1 MPSAISIECLS
12 KQYGLI
18 QALKNLSFQV
28 NEGECVGLLGPNGA
42 GKSTAIKILT
52 GQIQP
57 SSGKVNILGVDPVQN
72 PKAVHPLIGY
82 IPDRQSIYNE
92 LTVTQNIEIFR
103 QIYKEPKERTGQII
117 QQMELTDKADT
128 KGKKL
133 SRGLRQ
139 RLLIARTLVCTPKVI
154 FLDEPTTGLDPSS
167 TDFVCQILKELKE
180 KGVTLFLT
188 THLMSLAEKLC
199 DYIVLLNKGE
209 KQEEGTLL
217 ELQKRYGAP
226 WMKVGF
232 VEKGKQK
239 TITIPFNQNFLGE
252 LAKIQK
258 GREITFINTDKP
270 RLEDIF
276 IQLVRGK
283 K

>member
-1 MPSAISIECLS
+1 
-12 KQYGLI
+12 
-18 QALKNLSFQV
+18 
-28 NEGECVGLLGPNGA
+28 
-42 GKSTAIKILT
+42 
-52 GQIQP
+52 
-57 SSGKVNILGVDPVQN
+57 
-72 PKAVHPLIGY
+72 
-82 IPDRQSIYNE
+82 
-92 LTVTQNIEIFR
+92 
-103 QIYKEPKERTGQII
+103 
-117 QQMELTDKADT
+117 MELTDKANT

-167 TDFVCQILKELKE
+167 TDFVCQVLKELKE

-188 THLMSLAEKLC
+188 THFMSLAEKLC
-199 DYIVLLNKGE
+199 DYIILLNKGE
-209 KQEEGTLL
+209 KQEEGTLP
-217 ELQKRYGAP
+217 ELQKRYGDP

-232 VEKGKQK
+232 VEEGKQK
-239 TITIPFNQNFLGE
+239 TITIPFNQNFLEE

>member
-1 MPSAISIECLS
+1 MSSAILIDNLS
-12 KQYGLI
+12 KRYGPV

-28 NEGECVGLLGPNGA
+28 REGECIGLLGPNGA

-52 GQIQP
+52 GQVQP
-57 SSGKVNILGVDPVQN
+57 SSGKVSLLGIDPVQN
-72 PKAVHPLIGY
+72 PKAAHLLIGY
-82 IPDRQSIYNE
+82 IPDKQSVYNE
-92 LTVTQNIEIFR
+92 LTMKQNIEIFR
-103 QIYKEPKERTGQII
+103 QIYKAPKERTGQII
-117 QQMELTDKADT
+117 QQMELTDKSET

-139 RLLIARTLVCTPKVI
+139 RLLIARTLVCDPKVV

-167 TDFVCQILKELKE
+167 TDFVCQILKELKDR
-180 KGVTLFLT
+180 GVTLFLT

-209 KQEEGTLL
+209 KQEEGTFP
-217 ELQKRYGAP
+217 ELQKQYGNSL
-226 WMKVGF
+226 MKIGVI
-232 VEKGKQK
+232 EKGRQN
-239 TITIPFNQNFLGE
+239 TIIIPFNQNFLEE

-258 GREITFINTDKP
+258 GREVLFINTDKP

-276 IQLVRGK
+276 IRLVRRK

>member
-1 MPSAISIECLS
+1 MPFAISIESLS
-12 KQYGLI
+12 KQYGSV
-18 QALKNLSFQV
+18 QALKNLSFHV
-28 NEGECVGLLGPNGA
+28 NEGKCVGLLGPNGA

-52 GQIQP
+52 GQMQP
-57 SSGKVNILGVDPVQN
+57 SSGTVKILGINPVQN
-72 PKAVHPLIGY
+72 PKAIHQLIGY

-103 QIYKEPKERTGQII
+103 QIYKKPKERTKQII
-117 QQMELTDKADT
+117 QQMELTDKAKT

-133 SRGLRQ
+133 SRGLKQ
-139 RLLIARTLVCTPKVI
+139 RLLIARILVCTPKVI
-154 FLDEPTTGLDPSS
+154 FLDEPTTGLDPDS
-167 TDFVCQILKELKE
+167 TDFVCQALKELKE

-199 DYIVLLNKGE
+199 DYIILLNKGE
-209 KQEEGTLL
+209 KQEEGTLP
-217 ELQKRYGAP
+217 ELQKRYRDP
-226 WMKVGF
+226 QMKVGF
-232 VEKGKQK
+232 VEEGKQK
-239 TITIPFNQNFLGE
+239 TITIPFNQNFLEE
-252 LAKIQK
+252 LAKIK
-258 GREITFINTDKP
+258 KEREIIFINTDKP